1 MAIHRASLVRLERSD
16 WVRAGTEILAAQGL
30 EAVRV
35 EELARKLHIS
45 KGSFYW
51 HFRDRDDLLQ
61 AILETWEADQAD
73 WNIDESERDRSPAE
87 RWAKLVELL
96 SRSGY
101 GRLDVAM
108 FSWAR
113 EDQRVARRVKE
124 VEKKRIA
131 YLARVFREIG
141 FNASQAREWSHAAM
155 LLYVGWVDCA
165 TRDAFFGESGIP
177 LAETLSR
184 LVLAASALASQE
196 TLRQ

>member
-1 MAIHRASLVRLERSD
+1 MAIHRATLIRLERSD
-16 WVRAGTEILAAQGL
+16 WIRAGTEILAAQGVD
-30 EAVRV
+30 AVRV
-35 EELARKLHIS
+35 EGLARKLHIS

-61 AILETWEADQAD
+61 AILEAWESDQAD
-73 WNIDESERDRSPAE
+73 WNIDQSERDRSPAE

-96 SRSGY
+96 SRAGF
-101 GRLDVAM
+101 GELDVAM

-131 YLARVFREIG
+131 YLAHVFREIG
-141 FNASQAREWSHAAM
+141 FSASQAREWSHAAM

-165 TRDAFFGESGIP
+165 TRNAALGESGAS

-196 TLRQ
+196 ALRQ